1 MKKLTA
7 TGASTGIAAG
17 PVFVVNTTEP
27 VVPEFAEP
35 GRAYT
40 AAANVVVDDLN
51 ALRLAAEQ
59 SGRTEAAEILGA
71 QALMAEDPMLAGA
84 VTDALAGGASLG
96 AAIDEAATALS
107 DVLAGMAD
115 EYLAAR
121 SADVLE
127 IAQRIRHKLAGTE
140 DPGLSDIT
148 SQVVV
153 VAETLTAADTAQL
166 DPALVLGFV
175 TEQGGPTSHVAVIAR
190 ALGIP
195 AVVGAGGATDSAED
209 ASTLVLDG
217 DSGEV
222 VFDPTDDV
230 AADYEARAR
239 RAAAKAE
246 IAARYRGKQV
256 EFGGRTVRVAAN
268 VGSSDDISR
277 GVEVGADGIGL
288 FRTEFLFLGRDKPP
302 SEDEQYEAYVEAV
315 AAFADPVVIRTLDIG
330 GDKPA
335 PYLDTPEEENPFLG
349 ERGVRIYSQFPDL
362 FMSQAKALLRAA
374 TSGDLWVMLPMVAT
388 VADLLAAKSMINTAR
403 DELVAAGVEMRMPKV
418 GVMIEVPSAAVG
430 ARGVAR
436 HADFFSIG
444 TNDLTQYTLAA
455 DRTNGRLSAYADAA
469 NPAVLGL
476 CRLAAQGAAEAGI
489 SISVCG
495 EAAADPVTAA
505 MFVAMGVDKLSV
517 SPPSVN
523 RVKALLDDLNEV
535 ATGRALEDALGT
547 DSADEVRSVVGELLG
562 ESLL

>member
-1 MKKLTA
+1 MKELIA
-7 TGASTGIAAG
+7 TGASTGIASG
-17 PVFVVNTTEP
+17 PVFVVDTTEP

-51 ALRLAAEQ
+51 SLRLAAEE
-59 SGRTEAAEILGA
+59 SGRAEAAEILGA

-84 VTDALAGGASLG
+84 VTDALAEGASLA
-96 AAIDEAATALS
+96 AAIDEAATS
-107 DVLAGMAD
+107 ISGVLAGMAD

-140 DPGLSDIT
+140 DPGLSDIAT
-148 SQVVV
+148 QVVV
-153 VAETLTAADTAQL
+153 IAETLTAADTAQL

-195 AVVGAGGATDSAED
+195 AVVGAIGATEAAEG
-209 ASTLVLDG
+209 ATTAVIDG
-217 DSGEV
+217 ESGDV
-222 VFDPTDDV
+222 VFDPSEDQ
-230 AADYEARAR
+230 AADFEARADR
-239 RAAAKAE
+239 VAARAE
-246 IAARYRGKQV
+246 IAARYRGKKV
-256 EFGGRTVRVAAN
+256 EFGGKTIRVAAN

-349 ERGVRIYSQFPDL
+349 ERGVRIYAQFPDL

-388 VADLLAAKSMINTAR
+388 VADLVAAKTIINNAR
-403 DELVAAGVEMRMPKV
+403 DELVAAAVEIRMPKI

-430 ARGVAR
+430 ARGLAR

-469 NPAVLGL
+469 NPAVLAL
-476 CRLAAQGAAEAGI
+476 CRMAAEGAAEAGI

-495 EAAADPVTAA
+495 EAGADPVTAA

-523 RVKALLDDLNEV
+523 RIKALLDGLNDV
-535 ATGRALEDALGT
+535 AAGRVLNDALST
-547 DSADEVRSVVGELLG
+547 DSADDVRRVVGELLG